1 MTPPQTGVAVTEEL
15 FDVVDEHDQVIEVR
29 PRSEVHRLQLRHRA
43 THIFVFR
50 SDGRMLIH
58 LRSPTKEEFP
68 SVWTSSASGHV
79 ASGET
84 YHNSA
89 VRELQEELGITA
101 PLRFVTKVAACEQTS
116 YEFTELY
123 RADCDAQITIDPEEI
138 QEVRWHTIEEISAQL
153 AATAEQFSP
162 AFQLLF
168 DEFLKRQAVACR
180 KQPSQKRNQ

>member
-1 MTPPQTGVAVTEEL
+1 VCEEL

-43 THIFVFR
+43 THIFLFR

-58 LRSPTKEEFP
+58 LRSASKEEFP

-79 ASGET
+79 SSGET
-84 YHNSA
+84 YFNSA
-89 VRELQEELGITA
+89 TRELQEELGITA
-101 PLRFVTKVAACEQTS
+101 PLRFVTKVPACAQTS
-116 YEFTELY
+116 FEFTELY
-123 RADCDAQITIDPEEI
+123 RADCDADVTIDPEEI
-138 QEVRWHTIEEISAQL
+138 QEVQWQTIDEIKDQL

-168 DEFLKRQAVACR
+168 EEFLKRQAVACR